1 MGLLKGTFL
10 DWEHES
16 YPSYEDFAV
25 LPLFA
30 VFFPTVRF
38 LLDRFVFEKVARRL
52 IFGKGQ
58 EVIENETDDRRRR
71 IRKFKE
77 SAWKCIYFLSAE
89 VFALLVTYNEPW
101 FTNTR
106 YFWVGP
112 GDQVWPDQMYK

>member
-1 MGLLKGTFL
+1 MLLLEHVEFL
-10 DWEHES
+10 KFFLVSTRIVLLNDLSFNMES
-16 YPSYEDFAV
+16 MYI
-25 LPLFA
+25 LQ
-30 VFFPTVRF
+30 
-38 LLDRFVFEKVARRL
+38 KVARRL

-58 EVIENETDDRRRR
+58 EVVENETDDRRRR

-89 VFALLVTYNEPW
+89 VFALVVTYNEPW